1 MIFLTP
7 DALQSADIE
16 AIASHRELTVA
27 LATGTL
33 RGHPLAAALHCDW
46 LAIEENATL
55 LINSPQAWSGV
66 IGRIGARAAYL
77 LHLLDR
83 TTMNAA
89 DAVGHGLADALVPF
103 GVDPVEWLAGWIG
116 GRGTLAL
123 DEAAALIRGRGGDVT
138 ERFAFARL
146 FATGEPQ
153 QGLAAFLEKRRP
165 DWNREMDLI

>member
-1 MIFLTP
+1 MILLKHAEL
-7 DALQSADIE
+7 DAVDIGD
-16 AIASHRELTVA
+16 IASRRELTVA
-27 LATGTL
+27 LATGPL
-33 RGHPLAAALHCDW
+33 RGHALSAALHCDW
-46 LAIEENATL
+46 LAIEENGTL
-55 LINSPQAWSGV
+55 IIDTPQAWSGA

-103 GVDPVEWLAGWIG
+103 GADPVEWLAGWIG
-116 GRGTLAL
+116 GRSTLAL

-165 DWNREMDLI
+165 DWKREMDLT